1 MILLVF
7 LVDTTFIS
15 QNMVFNEREVALPR
29 RCDDV
34 GLSNDAR
41 SCGSLRNVSCGKTGG
56 GVRGKMKEP

>member
-1 MILLVF
+1 MVF
-7 LVDTTFIS
+7 LVHATFIG
-15 QNMVFNEREVALPR
+15 QNMVFNEREVAVLR

-56 GVRGKMKEP
+56 A